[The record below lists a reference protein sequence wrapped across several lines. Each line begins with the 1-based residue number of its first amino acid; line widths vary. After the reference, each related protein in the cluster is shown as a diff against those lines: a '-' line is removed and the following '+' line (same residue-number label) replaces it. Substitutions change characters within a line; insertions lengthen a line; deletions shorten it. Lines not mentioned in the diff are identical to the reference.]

1 MFRKTLRVLT
11 ALVLVLSLCGVGVVC
26 VDASPD
32 LDRAGGMTVGSTD
45 APTGILGW
53 FEGLIDWLLSSL
65 SGSSCDPDQEPECN
79 QGEGGGSMDPYG

>member
-1 MFRKTLRVLT
+1 
-11 ALVLVLSLCGVGVVC
+11 
-26 VDASPD
+26 
-32 LDRAGGMTVGSTD
+32 MTVGSTD